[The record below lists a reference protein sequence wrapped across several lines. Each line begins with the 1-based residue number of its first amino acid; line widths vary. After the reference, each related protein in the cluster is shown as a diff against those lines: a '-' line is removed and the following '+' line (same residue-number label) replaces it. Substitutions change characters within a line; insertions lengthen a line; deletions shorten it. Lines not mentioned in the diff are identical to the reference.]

1 MCHSNNLLHYKNN
14 LLTYI
19 IVSPTLNSRVDE
31 LSNLEQIRYK
41 LKFGLELLI
50 SIEDTWV
57 KSHQNPSRGKTFTER
72 QNLRDIVPSLYHT
85 CIHGGGP
92 YIPSW
97 DIKLAP
103 IY

>member
-19 IVSPTLNSRVDE
+19 IVSPTLNSRVDK

-50 SIEDTWV
+50 SIEDT
-57 KSHQNPSRGKTFTER
+57 
-72 QNLRDIVPSLYHT
+72 
-85 CIHGGGP
+85 
-92 YIPSW
+92 
-97 DIKLAP
+97 
-103 IY
+103 

>member
-1 MCHSNNLLHYKNN
+1 MCHSNNLLHHKNN

-50 SIEDTWV
+50 SIEDT
-57 KSHQNPSRGKTFTER
+57 
-72 QNLRDIVPSLYHT
+72 
-85 CIHGGGP
+85 
-92 YIPSW
+92 
-97 DIKLAP
+97 
-103 IY
+103 